1 MIVNVYCLQAEVC
14 NAFVFTQLSSLYL
27 KYKEEE
33 EENSVNK
40 RGTFGRKSKP
50 PKSPQSPTKS
60 PKKKAKS
67 KKPKKGLKVS
77 LSGSRLKPAAS
88 ERTELCMFSCT
99 FRPCHAHFFLCLASR
114 NLYISFK
121 KKIFISP
128 LTCKFFIWNVIT
140 WSKFSVIEEKLIF

>member
-77 LSGSRLKPAAS
+77 LSGSRLKQQH
-88 ERTELCMFSCT
+88 LNGQNCGMFSCT

-121 KKIFISP
+121 KRFLFRPSP
-128 LTCKFFIWNVIT
+128 VN
-140 WSKFSVIEEKLIF
+140 FSYGM